1 MNRFHRPIALFLI
14 CLALAAPG
22 HTQTRLSQIFPVAP
36 TPAKSDNTPPDPL
49 GRQTPNG
56 TLFGFLEAV
65 QSGNFVNAAQYLQMS
80 PARRNL
86 QGEQM
91 ATQLKAVLDAAFV
104 GSLKAVSTN
113 PEGAAQPGLP
123 SDYERIGTVSVDDV
137 EADVILVRVN
147 DAYAGKIWLFSADT
161 LVHVPVLYEL
171 VEAHEVETHVPKAL
185 VRVQFLGMSVWLW
198 LALLLAVPISAG
210 LAWVLIELVKFP
222 IQLWRGYRHLPRLAD
237 WRKVSGPLWLVVGL
251 IVHRIIVSYLN
262 LPLLHRHYYYLTTRV
277 VFIVGATW
285 LALRELTRVMNR
297 LRDRAIA
304 RGSTETGS
312 LVLLGRRVVKAVVV
326 IFAGLTLLGA
336 LGFNLTTALAG
347 IGIGGLAIGFGAQ
360 KTIENLFGGISLLG
374 DEVIRVGDSCNFN
387 GRVGT
392 VEDLS
397 LRSTR
402 IRTVERTELSIP
414 NGALAT
420 MNIEN
425 LSRRDK
431 ILLNPKFGLRSETT
445 PDQLRYVLS
454 EARRLLY
461 QHPKVE
467 TATARIRFSSFE
479 DSWLN
484 IEMFSYILTHDFA
497 EFTAIREDI
506 LLRLM
511 TIVENA
517 GTRFAFPSET
527 VYLGRDPGIDKAK
540 AEQAEQQVHE
550 WREQNRLPF
559 PDFAPE
565 DIAGIRDSLTYPAP
579 ESAANRNNPEEP
591 NGKQRQMPPRP
602 T

>member
-1 MNRFHRPIALFLI
+1 MNRSLRSLSLI
-14 CLALAAPG
+14 IFCLSLAVPG
-22 HTQTRLSQIFPVAP
+22 WTQGSLAQILPLPSA
-36 TPAKSDNTPPDPL
+36 PAKPDTSPTDSL

-56 TLFGFLEAV
+56 TLFGFLQAV
-65 QSGNFVNAAQYLQMS
+65 QSGNFMNAAQYLQMS

-113 PEGAAQPGLP
+113 PEGTMQPGLP
-123 SDYERIGTVSVDDV
+123 SDHERIGALSIDDV

-147 DAYAGKIWLFSADT
+147 DPNAGKVWLFSADT
-161 LVHVPVLYEL
+161 LSRVPELYEL
-171 VEAHEVETHVPKAL
+171 VQAHEVESHVPKAL

-198 LALLLAVPISAG
+198 LALLLALPVAAG
-210 LAWVLIELVKFP
+210 LAWLLIELVALP
-222 IQLWRGYRHLPRLAD
+222 IQLWRGYRKLPRVAD
-237 WRKVSGPLWLVVGL
+237 WRKVSGPLWLVVAL
-251 IVHRIIVSYLN
+251 IIHRIIVSYLS
-262 LPLLHRHYYYLTTRV
+262 LPLLHRHYYYLTARV
-277 VFIVGATW
+277 LFIVGATW
-285 LALRELTRVMNR
+285 LALRGLARLMDR

-304 RGSTETGS
+304 RGSTGTGS
-312 LVLLGRRVVKAVVV
+312 LVLLGRRVLKALLV
-326 IFAGLTLLGA
+326 IFAGLALLGA

-347 IGIGGLAIGFGAQ
+347 LGIGGLAIGFGAQ

-392 VEDLS
+392 VEDIS

-402 IRTVERTELSIP
+402 IRTQERTELSIP
-414 NGALAT
+414 NGALAA

-445 PDQLRYVLS
+445 PDQLRYVLT

-467 TATARIRFSSFE
+467 TASARVRFSSFE
-479 DSWLN
+479 DSWLS
-484 IEMFSYILTHDFA
+484 IEMFSYVLTRDFA

-506 LLRLM
+506 LLRM
-511 TIVENA
+511 MAIVENA
-517 GTRFAFPSET
+517 GTGFAFPSQT
-527 VYLGRDPGIDKAK
+527 VYLGRDSGIDKAK
-540 AEQAEQQVHE
+540 AEQAEQQVRE

-565 DIAGIRDSLTYPAP
+565 DIAEIRDSLTYPGP
-579 ESAANRNNPEEP
+579 ESAVNRNNP
-591 NGKQRQMPPRP
+591 
-602 T
+602 

>member
-1 MNRFHRPIALFLI
+1 MIRRHRLLALFLT
-14 CLALAAPG
+14 CLGVAAPARP
-22 HTQTRLSQIFPVAP
+22 QIRLSQIFPIQS
-36 TPAKSDNTPPDPL
+36 TPAKPNNAPTDPL

-56 TLFGFLEAV
+56 TLFGFLQAV
-65 QSGNFVNAAQYLQMS
+65 QSDNFVNAAQYLQMS

-91 ATQLKAVLDAAFV
+91 ATQLKTVLDAAFV

-113 PEGAAQPGLP
+113 PEGTVQPGLP
-123 SDYERIGTVSVDDV
+123 NDHERIGTLSVDDV
-137 EADVILVRVN
+137 EADVVLVRVN
-147 DAYAGKIWLFSADT
+147 DPYAGKIWLFSADT
-161 LVHVPVLYEL
+161 LARVPELYEL
-171 VEAHEVETHVPKAL
+171 VQAHQVETHVPKAL

-198 LALLLAVPISAG
+198 LALVLAVPVAAG
-210 LAWVLIELVKFP
+210 LAWLLIELVDFP
-222 IQLWRGYRHLPRLAD
+222 IQLWRGYRNLPRVAD

-251 IVHRIIVSYLN
+251 IIHRILVSYLT
-262 LPLLHRHYYYLTTRV
+262 LPLLHRHYYYLTARV
-277 VFIVGATW
+277 LFIVGATW
-285 LALRELTRVMNR
+285 LALRGLTRLMDR

-304 RGSTETGS
+304 RGSTGTGS
-312 LVLLGRRVVKAVVV
+312 LVLLGRRVLKALVV
-326 IFAGLTLLGA
+326 IFAGLALLGA

-347 IGIGGLAIGFGAQ
+347 LGIGGLAIGFGAQ

-392 VEDLS
+392 VEDIS

-445 PDQLRYVLS
+445 PDQLRYVLT

-479 DSWLN
+479 DSWLS
-484 IEMFSYILTHDFA
+484 IEMFSYVLTRDFA

-506 LLRLM
+506 LLRM
-511 TIVENA
+511 MKIVEDA
-517 GTRFAFPSET
+517 GTGFAFPSQT
-527 VYLGRDPGIDKAK
+527 VYLGRDSGIDKAK
-540 AEQAEQQVHE
+540 ALQAEQQVHE
-550 WREQNRLPF
+550 WREQNNLPF

-565 DIAGIRDSLTYPAP
+565 EITEIRDSLTYPSP
-579 ESAANRNNPEEP
+579 ESAVNRKNP
-591 NGKQRQMPPRP
+591 
-602 T
+602 